1 MRHTMRFIRN
11 KLFSTPWHLIRFF
24 IPFTAVIPFA
34 VYYLTVFTHV
44 YPGFSALLTASAAGL
59 CPQEDLSYP
68 LFAAVA
74 RYVAELP
81 YATLPVRLNLF
92 CAACGSL
99 AVSFFYLLTARMV
112 FIFAC
117 EDPGGSMAA
126 MPPRTRDTDDDA
138 DDDQATAKAE
148 AAFAMNADGSLS
160 IPVSVQA
167 HNRRVSHAAVLGGL
181 GAACALAFSSPF
193 WLASTRLYPFTFD
206 LMLFFFIINLLISYD
221 QRGNLLTLFLGVF
234 LLATGSVESPLFLL
248 LLPAGGIF
256 LLRTMI
262 LNAQATT
269 YKVLFVILVGLAGF
283 VLAIVLLWYTAEFCA
298 AIPTPALRPILRVFQ
313 ETVLR
318 ELIRWIPSYGWS
330 YIFVQLLFP
339 CAIAFFVFS
348 LSFRRRTPVL
358 FLIQLAL
365 ILPLVPSLLNLHI
378 SPWGIARHTFKV
390 PIFSYVIIALLV
402 GLLIAVWHL
411 MHEIYEEKI
420 EEDLDY
426 YEYRDNPIIC
436 RIGSILCWPLLLL
449 ALCVPFRTYTDI
461 DPNEGTFADTVT
473 EELYREL
480 GPRDWLVN
488 SRLLQHHLL
497 IRAHRD
503 GRRLHFISTDPE
515 AGTSVDARLVDT
527 IRTDPAFDSYR
538 HRLLNAADLST
549 ASFLR
554 EWLRHETNAYHRIV
568 LFDEPELW
576 RANGFIAVPTGLFL
590 SGSPQNTPVDTT
602 GLLARHHAISET
614 LRPLI
619 SPLKQDDIRLFS
631 NIRKGLRRQLARMA
645 NEIGILLVAQNRETE
660 AAELFKQTEKLDP
673 DNLCL
678 LLNRYDLAINRNI
691 LPDSLPEIEARLRL
705 IQQRSNTFVLNAA
718 SLQAENGTLLN
729 RDILEYVRK
738 NIWIKSV
745 TFRNLAITTTHLRS
759 DPLTALRDKKREL
772 YQTISKHI
780 DRNEF
785 DDAECQLDVLLDLD
799 DKDRFALINKARIAI
814 ECHDLP
820 EAGVWM
826 DLAKENGVP
835 ATDLIWHEAAILI
848 LNNKLAEARAMLN
861 TAIPSDPG
869 DIRLW
874 GLLADILLRAK
885 EYPELEN
892 RVYPSMRSASNK
904 NEHYLMHMV
913 RGYILKHNGPKDYPS
928 ARASFLRALT
938 LNKHLDT
945 VREELLR
952 LDDAIDVPAF
962 CEEDAKEVLR
972 RDPEHAFANFLLGTV
987 RLRQGE
993 LDLADDLFKRSLEK
1007 EQSAPAYAGLGAVLL
1022 ERGDFKAAEKTL
1034 RRSLEMDN
1042 KRLFTWHMLARLL
1055 IATDRLDE
1063 AARTLDPV
1071 LAGLPEALDVRL
1083 THIRLLMKQKKLEE
1097 AAILVSALIEK
1108 EDQLPPPILVQL
1120 KPLAAQLSAELSK

>member
-1 MRHTMRFIRN
+1 MRHTMRSIRT
-11 KLFSTPWHLIRFF
+11 KLFATPWHLIRFF
-24 IPFTAVIPFA
+24 IPFTAVIPFV
-34 VYYLTVFTHV
+34 VYYMTVFTHV
-44 YPGFSALLTASAAGL
+44 YPGFSAFLTASAAGL

-68 LFAAVA
+68 LFTLVA
-74 RYVAELP
+74 RFVAELP
-81 YATLPVRLNLF
+81 YATLPLRLNLF
-92 CAACGSL
+92 CAACGAL
-99 AVSFFYLLTARMV
+99 AVACFYLLTARMV

-138 DDDQATAKAE
+138 DDNATAKAE
-148 AAFAMNADGSLS
+148 SGFAMNADGSLS

-181 GAACALAFSSPF
+181 GAACALAFSAPF

-221 QRGNLLTLFLGVF
+221 QRGNLFTLFLGVF
-234 LLATGSVESPLFLL
+234 LLAAGSVESPLFLL
-248 LLPAGGIF
+248 LMPIGGII

-269 YKVLFVILVGLAGF
+269 YKVLFVILVGLAGS
-283 VLAIVLLWYTAEFCA
+283 VLAVVLLWHTAEYCA
-298 AIPTPALRPILRVFQ
+298 AIPIPAPRPILRVFQ
-313 ETVLR
+313 ETVLS
-318 ELIRWIPSYGWS
+318 ELIRWIPSFGWS
-330 YIFVQLLFP
+330 YVFVQILFP
-339 CAIAFFVFS
+339 TAIAFFVFS

-358 FLIQLAL
+358 FLFQLAL
-365 ILPLVPSLLNLHI
+365 IVPLVPSLLNLHI
-378 SPWGIARHTFKV
+378 SPWGIARLTFKI

-402 GLLIAVWHL
+402 GLLIAVWYL

-426 YEYRDNPIIC
+426 YEYRDNPLIC
-436 RIGSILCWPLLLL
+436 RIGYILCWPLLLL
-449 ALCVPFRTYTDI
+449 TLCVPFRTFTDI
-461 DPNEGTFADTVT
+461 DPNEGTFADAVT

-488 SRLLQHHLL
+488 IRLLQHHLL
-497 IRAHRD
+497 IRAHQD

-515 AGTSVDARLVDT
+515 SGTSYVDARLSDT

-554 EWLRHETNAYHRIV
+554 EWLRHETNAYQRIV

-576 RANGFIAVPTGLFL
+576 RSNGFTAVPTGLFL
-590 SGSPQNTPVDTT
+590 SGSPQNTPVETV
-602 GLLARHHAISET
+602 GLLARHQSFSET
-614 LRPLI
+614 LRPFL
-619 SPLKQDDIRLFS
+619 SPVKQDDIRLFS

-645 NEIGILLVAQNRETE
+645 NELGVLLVSQNRDKE

-678 LLNRYDLAINRNI
+678 LLNRYDLVINRNI
-691 LPDSLPEIEARLRL
+691 FPDSLPEIEARLRL
-705 IQQRSNTFVLNAA
+705 IQQRTNTFALNAA
-718 SLQAENGTLLN
+718 NLQSENGTLIN
-729 RDILEYVRK
+729 GDILEYVRK

-772 YQTISKHI
+772 YQTITKHI

-785 DDAECQLDVLLDLD
+785 DDAERQLDLLLDLD

-814 ECHDLP
+814 ERHDLP
-820 EAGVWM
+820 ETGVWM

-835 ATDLIWHEAAILI
+835 AADLIWHEAAILI

-861 TAIPSDPG
+861 MAIPSDPG

-874 GLLADILLRAK
+874 GLLADILMRAN

-892 RVYPSMRSASNK
+892 RVYPAMRSASNK

-913 RGYILKHNGPKDYPS
+913 RGYILKHNGPKDYPA

-938 LNKHLDT
+938 LNKHLDA

-962 CEEDAKEVLR
+962 CEEDSKDVLR

-993 LDLADDLFKRSLEK
+993 LDLAEDLFKRSLEK
-1007 EQSAPAYAGLGAVLL
+1007 QHSAPAYAGLGAVLL
-1022 ERGDFKAAEKTL
+1022 ERGDFIAAEKTL

-1042 KRLFTWHMLARLL
+1042 TRLFTWHMLARLL
-1055 IATDRLDE
+1055 IATDRLED
-1063 AARTLDPV
+1063 ASRALDPV
-1071 LAGLPEALDVRL
+1071 LAGLPEALDIRL

-1097 AAILVSALIEK
+1097 AAVLVSALIEI
-1108 EDQLPPPILVQL
+1108 EDQLPPPILAQL
-1120 KPLAAQLSAELSK
+1120 KPLAAELSEDLSK